1 MWWAIAANVGM
12 NMLSAGQ
19 SYKADKAQY
28 KASKAWQ
35 AYSNTMVRL
44 SDAVN
49 QNAITTN
56 TLMAGDAF
64 AEQALQIKRGS
75 TMASAQVEVGA
86 AAAGVKGRSVNQAM
100 FDVQRNAAAREYERQ
115 QGFKNTMLAFD
126 QQRLQ
131 SAMSAEMQQDYSYIP
146 KPKAASYFLNA
157 AAKSFDFASGF
168 MGGGSGGSGGGASG
182 SSIPNRNITGTRFI
196 LD

>member
-1 MWWAIAANVGM
+1 MWWAVAANVGM

-19 SYKADKAQY
+19 SYAADKAQY

-64 AEQALQIKRGS
+64 AEQALQIRKGGIL
-75 TMASAQVEVGA
+75 ASAQVETQA

-100 FDVQRNAAAREYERQ
+100 FDVQRNAAARESERQ
-115 QGFKNTMLAFD
+115 QSFKNTMLSFD

-131 SAMSAEMQQDYSYIP
+131 SSMSAEMQQDYSYIP
-146 KPKAASYFLNA
+146 KPKAASYILNA
-157 AAKSFDFASGF
+157 AMKSFSAYQS
-168 MGGGSGGSGGGASG
+168 MSAGGSNGSLGSGGGG
-182 SSIPNRNITGTRFI
+182 SIQNPNITGTRY
-196 LD
+196 LL